1 MTSTKRKR
9 GKSNKEM
16 DKVLEK
22 YEPVIGIEIHVQL
35 LTNSKAY
42 CSCKSLYAPN
52 EPNSNVCPVC
62 MGEPGALPVPN
73 RKVIELA
80 AKTALA
86 LNCKISDS
94 LKWDRKNYFY
104 PDTPKNYQITQYDN
118 PIGSNGTVQLPFGG
132 KVGIQRLHMEEDSA
146 KMNHQNSESSSG
158 SLSGSLYSLIDFNRA
173 GIPLAEIVSE
183 PDITSGLSAAE
194 YGKELQRILRYIG
207 ASDGNMAEGSMRL
220 DVNVSIREKGS
231 NELRNKVELKNL
243 NSFRAVQES
252 TDHEIIR
259 QAKLYEEGQRVRQ
272 ETRLWDDKAKV
283 SKIMRVKE
291 GESDYRYFPEPDI
304 PAMKLPKEVVKK
316 WKSELSELPSEKRSR
331 YKAEFGL
338 SDADIE
344 ILTDDKDLS
353 SYFES
358 TVEFGSDPKE
368 VSKWLLGDVSGYIN
382 SNRIQVKDLRLTP
395 ERLSELIVL
404 IKSKKISG
412 KIAKELLPELL
423 NGSFDGT
430 VAELVREKGMELI
443 TDEKVIETF
452 AREVIGKNSNKVSEY
467 RSGKTKLLGFFAGQT
482 LAVSNNRADPEAVQ
496 KIVKLLLDNE
506 N

>member
-1 MTSTKRKR
+1 
-9 GKSNKEM
+9 
-16 DKVLEK
+16 
-22 YEPVIGIEIHVQL
+22 
-35 LTNSKAY
+35 
-42 CSCKSLYAPN
+42 
-52 EPNSNVCPVC
+52 
-62 MGEPGALPVPN
+62 
-73 RKVIELA
+73 
-80 AKTALA
+80 
-86 LNCKISDS
+86 
-94 LKWDRKNYFY
+94 
-104 PDTPKNYQITQYDN
+104 
-118 PIGSNGTVQLPFGG
+118 
-132 KVGIQRLHMEEDSA
+132 
-146 KMNHQNSESSSG
+146 
-158 SLSGSLYSLIDFNRA
+158 
-173 GIPLAEIVSE
+173 
-183 PDITSGLSAAE
+183 
-194 YGKELQRILRYIG
+194 
-207 ASDGNMAEGSMRL
+207 
-220 DVNVSIREKGS
+220 
-231 NELRNKVELKNL
+231 
-243 NSFRAVQES
+243 
-252 TDHEIIR
+252 
-259 QAKLYEEGQRVRQ
+259 
-272 ETRLWDDKAKV
+272 
-283 SKIMRVKE
+283 MRVKE